1 VLDEPAEPHPEYASD
16 DPFPHAIKTWSAP
29 PVEVRIRISARKAP
43 FVPEY
48 PLKGASL
55 EAQPD
60 GTLLVRA
67 TVAGLQEVSKWILS
81 WGRDATALAPPD
93 LRKLL
98 HDELAA
104 ALAPYQQD

>member
-1 VLDEPAEPHPEYASD
+1 
-16 DPFPHAIKTWSAP
+16 
-29 PVEVRIRISARKAP
+29 
-43 FVPEY
+43 
-48 PLKGASL
+48 
-55 EAQPD
+55 
-60 GTLLVRA
+60 VRA

-104 ALAPYQQD
+104 ALATYQQD